1 MVIVLTKYEKK
12 TLFSF
17 FALYVGS
24 VTILLAFIVVLFFNR
39 NYQNQYE
46 QIITS
51 MQMKAQELCNTIV
64 MAKMEGK
71 KKKNFTLPKAQKY
84 TTNYYSK
91 EQIKNLPFLFKEG
104 QTTYKNESA
113 KTIYFVEQNK
123 KGTWGI
129 DYIVLEENK
138 FLGNTFGRIQHCI
151 FLFGSIYLF
160 VIFVGYILARYFI
173 EPIVEQR
180 KQLNNFIKDTT
191 HELNTPISA
200 IVMSISDDD
209 TTMSQKSLQR
219 IKYSVKRI
227 TEIYSDM
234 TYLFLE
240 GNSDAKKFIKEYNLK
255 SILDDQMIYFS
266 KMAENKNQTI
276 TFTTESL
283 TKKIDKED
291 FLRLSN
297 NLITNAIKYTPKN
310 GTIQVILKENKFI
323 VIDDG
328 VGISKE
334 LQTRIFDR
342 FFRAS
347 NEIGGFGIGLNIV
360 SNICKKYN
368 FTIELESVPQ
378 KGTTFCIKLDSKE

>member
-1 MVIVLTKYEKK
+1 MVIDLTKYEKK

-24 VTILLAFIVVLFFNR
+24 VTILLAFIVILFFNR
-39 NYQNQYE
+39 NYENQYK
-46 QIITS
+46 QIVTS
-51 MQMKAQELCNTIV
+51 MQMEAQEVCSEV
-64 MAKMEGK
+64 MMGGMEGK
-71 KKKNFTLPKAQKY
+71 TKKNFHFPKSYKFSIE
-84 TTNYYSK
+84 YYSI
-91 EQIKNLPFLFKEG
+91 EQIKTLPFKLIHG
-104 QTTYKNESA
+104 KNVYHDNA
-113 KTIYFVEQNK
+113 TDTIFYVEPNK

-129 DYIVLEENK
+129 DYIVLQEKK
-138 FLGNTFGRIQHCI
+138 FLGNTFERIQHCT

-200 IVMSISDDD
+200 IVMSINDDA
-209 TTMSQKSLQR
+209 TISKKGLER

-240 GNSDAKKFIKEYNLK
+240 DNSSKKIYTQTYNLK
-255 SILDDQMIYFS
+255 SILDDQKIYFS

-276 TFTTESL
+276 TFN
-283 TKKIDKED
+283 TKNTLLHIDKED

-297 NLITNAIKYTPKN
+297 NLITNAIKYTQKGGMIEITLKN
-310 GTIQVILKENKFI
+310 NCFSVKDN
-323 VIDDG
+323 G

-334 LQTRIFDR
+334 KQKRIFER
-342 FFRAS
+342 FYRES
-347 NEIGGFGIGLNIV
+347 KEVGGFGIGLNIV
-360 SNICKKYN
+360 QNICNKYG
-368 FTIELESVPQ
+368 FSIDLTSVP
-378 KGTTFCIKLDSKE
+378 KEGTTISIILDSKE

>member
-1 MVIVLTKYEKK
+1 LVIVLTKYEKK

-39 NYQNQYE
+39 NYENQYK
-46 QIITS
+46 QIIAN
-51 MQMKAQELCNTIV
+51 MQMQAQEVCSNIV
-64 MAKMEGK
+64 MGGMEGK
-71 KKKNFTLPKAQKY
+71 TKNNFNFPTEPKFPME
-84 TTNYYSK
+84 YYSK
-91 EQIKNLPFLFKEG
+91 NQIDTLPFKLNHG
-104 QTTYKNESA
+104 QNIYHDN
-113 KTIYFVEQNK
+113 KTNTIFYVEPNTK
-123 KGTWGI
+123 ATWGI
-129 DYIVLEENK
+129 DYIILQEKE

-160 VIFVGYILARYFI
+160 VIFVGYVLARYFI

-180 KQLNNFIKDTT
+180 NQLNNFIKDTT

-209 TTMSQKSLQR
+209 TTISKKGLQR

-240 GNSDAKKFIKEYNLK
+240 GNSSSKSYIQEYNLK

-276 TFTTESL
+276 TFDTYDTRL
-283 TKKIDKED
+283 NIDKED
-291 FLRLSN
+291 FIRLCN
-297 NLITNAIKYTPKN
+297 NLITNAIKYTPKG
-310 GTIQVILKENKFI
+310 GTIEVILKHNKFS
-323 VIDDG
+323 VKDNG
-328 VGISKE
+328 VGISDEK
-334 LQTRIFDR
+334 QKRIFDR
-342 FFRAS
+342 FYRAS
-347 NEIGGFGIGLNIV
+347 EEVGGFGIGLNIV
-360 SNICKKYN
+360 NNICNKYY
-368 FTIELESVPQ
+368 FKIDLTSAPK
-378 KGTTFCIKLDSKE
+378 KGTTFSIILDSKE